1 MSMGV
6 PVEKQHYY
14 AQIQSQIDV
23 TSRNYCDFFIY
34 ARYATFGERICFN
47 SEYWSDIVLNL

>member
-6 PVEKQHYY
+6 SVEKQHYY
-14 AQIQSQIDV
+14 AQIQSQIAV